1 MVLNIEKTI
10 QNTNSKKVMLA
21 HNFSAYSGRYSQG
34 MENNFLIELK
44 EQLIYFADKYK
55 DKNFYILEQ
64 NYHVP
69 YLMQCFYNK
78 EFNYV
83 PNKVIQALRPETN
96 NCSELDNFR
105 IKKDQSELFTQK
117 VKPMKN

>member
-1 MVLNIEKTI
+1 
-10 QNTNSKKVMLA
+10 
-21 HNFSAYSGRYSQG
+21 
-34 MENNFLIELK
+34 
-44 EQLIYFADKYK
+44 
-55 DKNFYILEQ
+55 
-64 NYHVP
+64 
-69 YLMQCFYNK
+69 MQCFYNK

-117 VKPMKN
+117 VYGEFMNPCKITK